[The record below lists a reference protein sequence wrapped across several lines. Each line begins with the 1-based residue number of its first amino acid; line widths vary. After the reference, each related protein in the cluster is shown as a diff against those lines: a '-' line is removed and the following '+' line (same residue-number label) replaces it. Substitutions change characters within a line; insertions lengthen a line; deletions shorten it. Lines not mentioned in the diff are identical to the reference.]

1 MGFSFFLMMLTVF
14 VQSLIR
20 LYIMFNL
27 LDTMADGGM
36 TFAAKNQT
44 DGL

>member
-1 MGFSFFLMMLTVF
+1 MGVQFFLNDVNGI

-36 TFAAKNQT
+36 IFAAKNQT